1 MKGFHIMRNVRV
13 ALVGALMVAGV
24 VGCRNR
30 VAEERDALWQE
41 SRERQAAMDRQNAEL
56 EALRRAAATPA
67 PPPPSPVTVTPQP
80 APPAPP
86 PPVVQQ
92 PQAPEPKPVDVGS
105 DVEVSRNPAAG
116 TVTLNLSSDIFF
128 DAGAATIKPG
138 ARASLNKVAAA
149 LKADYAGKAVRVEG
163 HTDSDPIKRSKWKSN
178 QELSEA
184 RAKAVHDYL
193 VKQGVDASMLET
205 VGHGADMPRGP
216 DKAKNRRVEV
226 VVLVDANAPE
236 ARPGRAPAAPVEDDG
251 QNK

>member
-1 MKGFHIMRNVRV
+1 MRNVRV
-13 ALVGALMVAGV
+13 AVVGALMLAGL

-56 EALRRAAATPA
+56 EALRRANATPTPPPA
-67 PPPPSPVTVTPQP
+67 PPVVVTPQP

-86 PPVVQQ
+86 VAPPPPVVE
-92 PQAPEPKPVDVGS
+92 AKPVDVGS

-149 LKADYAGKAVRVEG
+149 LKADYAGKDVRVEG
-163 HTDSDPIKRSKWKSN
+163 HTDSDPIRRSKWKSN

-193 VKQGVDASMLET
+193 VKQGVDASTLST
-205 VGHGADMPRGP
+205 IGHGADMPRGS

-226 VVLVDANAPE
+226 VVLDDANAPQ
-236 ARPGRAPAAPVEDDG
+236 ARPGRGAAPAADAAGDDED
-251 QNK
+251 NK